1 MEKLIKRQGMPLKS
15 TFAECVAAPDYK
27 LYIVKKRLS
36 EKYGVI
42 RRDKTDIVPF
52 LFDRYEVI
60 ELNEGYIIALTK
72 DNIRQYCLY
81 HSKFGT
87 ILNKC
92 LDKFEIKISDIE
104 ERKKPWP
111 IGADYVEIWQGN
123 KCGIYD
129 FHGNEI
135 IPCAYDEIEDS
146 TRLYFRFSH
155 PAEEDLEPAR
165 YFRVKAG
172 QDYGLFD
179 VSGNLLLDLKY
190 AGIIPTWSQDIY
202 KVSLHGQPEEALFDA
217 KNKKFII
224 QGICNVSIHNDGFIF
239 HVNGLKHAA
248 DCSGEIIFSS
258 KDYIYI
264 YQEEPL
270 IFKTTDEDGFPI
282 LVNENGEVL

>member
-104 ERKKPWP
+104 ERKKSLGQSAP
-111 IGADYVEIWQGN
+111 IMLRSGKATN
-123 KCGIYD
+123 
-129 FHGNEI
+129 
-135 IPCAYDEIEDS
+135 
-146 TRLYFRFSH
+146 
-155 PAEEDLEPAR
+155 AEFTIFTAM
-165 YFRVKAG
+165 K
-172 QDYGLFD
+172 
-179 VSGNLLLDLKY
+179 S
-190 AGIIPTWSQDIY
+190 
-202 KVSLHGQPEEALFDA
+202 SLALMM
-217 KNKKFII
+217 K
-224 QGICNVSIHNDGFIF
+224 
-239 HVNGLKHAA
+239 
-248 DCSGEIIFSS
+248 
-258 KDYIYI
+258 
-264 YQEEPL
+264 
-270 IFKTTDEDGFPI
+270 
-282 LVNENGEVL
+282 

>member
-111 IGADYVEIWQGN
+111 IGADYVEIW
-123 KCGIYD
+123 
-129 FHGNEI
+129 
-135 IPCAYDEIEDS
+135 
-146 TRLYFRFSH
+146 
-155 PAEEDLEPAR
+155 
-165 YFRVKAG
+165 
-172 QDYGLFD
+172 
-179 VSGNLLLDLKY
+179 
-190 AGIIPTWSQDIY
+190 
-202 KVSLHGQPEEALFDA
+202 
-217 KNKKFII
+217 
-224 QGICNVSIHNDGFIF
+224 
-239 HVNGLKHAA
+239 
-248 DCSGEIIFSS
+248 
-258 KDYIYI
+258 
-264 YQEEPL
+264 
-270 IFKTTDEDGFPI
+270 
-282 LVNENGEVL
+282 

>member
-60 ELNEGYIIALTK
+60 ELNDGYIIALTK

-111 IGADYVEIWQGN
+111 IGAENID
-123 KCGIYD
+123 K
-129 FHGNEI
+129 I
-135 IPCAYDEIEDS
+135 INIDQSPIGRTPRS
-146 TRLYFRFSH
+146 N
-155 PAEEDLEPAR
+155 PAT
-165 YFRVKAG
+165 YT
-172 QDYGLFD
+172 GLFTYIRVNRNIQD
-179 VSGNLLLDLKY
+179 DIKTIHVLKAEQHTHLL
-190 AGIIPTWSQDIY
+190 
-202 KVSLHGQPEEALFDA
+202 VRH
-217 KNKKFII
+217 
-224 QGICNVSIHNDGFIF
+224 
-239 HVNGLKHAA
+239 
-248 DCSGEIIFSS
+248 
-258 KDYIYI
+258 
-264 YQEEPL
+264 
-270 IFKTTDEDGFPI
+270 
-282 LVNENGEVL
+282 